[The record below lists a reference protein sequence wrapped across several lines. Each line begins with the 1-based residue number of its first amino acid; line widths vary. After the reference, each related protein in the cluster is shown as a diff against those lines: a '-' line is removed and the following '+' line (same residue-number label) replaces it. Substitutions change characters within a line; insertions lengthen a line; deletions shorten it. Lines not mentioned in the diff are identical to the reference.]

1 MGDSVWSSLL
11 PDLLVSIAIKIQLV
25 EDFMAFRGVCTSWRA
40 AAHVDK
46 FVKSWPK
53 VPLLMLAE
61 KEDSDDR
68 EFYSLSRGRIWRTLS
83 LPEAKGK
90 KCIESRGWLMT
101 IGKSGDVNLLHPFS
115 GVQIEL
121 PHLSTF
127 PAHELEVDPCFFVIK
142 AVLSAS
148 PSHTSEFVLV
158 VVGGAGRF
166 LGFWRPGVK
175 SWTRMESSPNG
186 AFNDVNFYN
195 GAFNDVNF
203 YNGKCYAITY
213 GGDIWVWDIS
223 DPTAAHYGFTID
235 RELIKF
241 RESYLVESDGELL
254 IVARDG
260 AALEDDDEETYGATN
275 FRVIQ
280 LDLIKRGW
288 KEITNVGE
296 RAIFVGHNG
305 AFSID
310 ATSFP
315 NVIKPNC
322 IYFTDDAIEAYTF
335 TQQGGGKDMG
345 VYNLEDGGR
354 IERFDGV
361 QSFSLIGPPVWVA
374 PSF

>member
-1 MGDSVWSSLL
+1 MV
-11 PDLLVSIAIKIQLV
+11 VS
-25 EDFMAFRGVCTSWRA
+25 
-40 AAHVDK
+40 
-46 FVKSWPK
+46 
-53 VPLLMLAE
+53 
-61 KEDSDDR
+61 
-68 EFYSLSRGRIWRTLS
+68 
-83 LPEAKGK
+83 
-90 KCIESRGWLMT
+90 
-101 IGKSGDVNLLHPFS
+101 
-115 GVQIEL
+115 
-121 PHLSTF
+121 
-127 PAHELEVDPCFFVIK
+127 
-142 AVLSAS
+142 
-148 PSHTSEFVLV
+148 
-158 VVGGAGRF
+158 GAGRF
-166 LGFWRPGVK
+166 LEFWRPGDK

-203 YNGKCYAITY
+203 YNGKGYAITY

-223 DPTAAHYGFTID
+223 DPTVAHYGFTID
-235 RELIKF
+235 RELIKC